1 MEHCGQFALLRRALR
16 LPGFRQLRLAGDW
29 ILNWH
34 ERLPMLAF
42 PEKQICLLG
51 DAWQVRPDRGT
62 PEEEIQ
68 KLGPAPDYESVLRM
82 EESWC
87 GRYVLLCGGRVFPDA
102 TGLLPVF
109 YGAAG
114 ISSDC
119 LLLAEEMGLA
129 PRIHTCREVLNWMP
143 GPCTHYPEISRLLP
157 SQAYDLHSGAC
168 VSKPLFARD
177 VPEYGDED
185 ALIEGFSAFFCTGLQ
200 NLHAAYPRQ
209 KLLLALTGGYDSRTL
224 FALAIRAGVPFDA
237 FTLEH
242 DHMLIGD
249 LELPKQ
255 LCDRAGVRLISIE
268 RDRDAYSPA
277 RERAY
282 TEHTAGLV
290 RDEDRLFYAYGQYQ
304 RLLEPY
310 GEALFLRSSIWE
322 TAVEFFP
329 RMFDRDGPTEAF
341 YTGMELTAPCPER
354 EAADRYFA
362 WCAAHPEDGIALCD
376 RFYWE
381 QRAGCWLSSI
391 EQGFDLLEHGRTVQP
406 LNSRLLLTLLFRFPR
421 EERLTKRHQVRI
433 IEAACPALA
442 DIPFAGKRRRGETAL
457 TRAAGKLKKA
467 AHRLQMLGLRK
478 TVRLYAAKLS
488 PAAGKTEK
496 QTDTPT

>member
-1 MEHCGQFALLRRALR
+1 MEHCGQFALLRRALP
-16 LPGFRQLRLAGDW
+16 LPGFRQLRLEGGW

-42 PEKQICLLG
+42 PEKQIYLLG
-51 DAWQVRPDRGT
+51 DVWQVRPDRGT
-62 PEEEIQ
+62 PAEEIR
-68 KLGPAPDYESVLRM
+68 KLDASPDYERVLRM

-87 GRYVLLCGGRVFPDA
+87 GRYVLLCRGRVFSDA

-114 ISSDC
+114 VSSDC
-119 LLLAEEMGLA
+119 LLLAEEMGLGI
-129 PRIHTCREVLNWMP
+129 RIHDCRQVVNWMP
-143 GPCTHYPEISRLLP
+143 GPRTHYAEISRLLP
-157 SQAYDLHSGAC
+157 SQSYDLYSGAC
-168 VSKPLFARD
+168 ISVPLFARD
-177 VPEYGDED
+177 VPEYRDED
-185 ALIEGFSAFFCTGLQ
+185 ALVEGFSALFCTGLQ
-200 NLHAAYPRQ
+200 NLHTAFPRH

-224 FALAIRAGVPFDA
+224 FALAIRAGIPFDA

-242 DHMLIGD
+242 EHMPVGD
-249 LELPKQ
+249 MELPKL
-255 LCDRAGVRLISIE
+255 LCDRAGVRLITIARE
-268 RDRDAYSPA
+268 QNAYSPA

-304 RLLEPY
+304 KLLEPY
-310 GEALFLRSSIWE
+310 GDAVLLRSSIWE

-354 EAADRYFA
+354 KAVDRYFA
-362 WCAAHPEDGIALCD
+362 WCAAHLEDGIGLCD

-391 EQGFDLLEHGRTVQP
+391 EQGFDLLEHARTVQP
-406 LNSRLLLTLLFRFPR
+406 LNSRLLLTLLFQFPR
-421 EERLTKRHQVRI
+421 EERLAKRHQVRI
-433 IEAACPALA
+433 IEAACPAVA
-442 DIPFAGKRRRGETAL
+442 GIPFAGKRRRGETAL

-467 AHRLQMLGLRK
+467 AHRLRLLGLRK
-478 TVRLYAAKLS
+478 TVRLYVDKLS

-496 QTDTPT
+496 HTDTPT

>member
-1 MEHCGQFALLRRALR
+1 MEHCGQFALLRRALP
-16 LPGFRQLRLAGDW
+16 LPGFRQLRLEGGW

-42 PEKQICLLG
+42 PEKQIYLLG
-51 DAWQVRPDRGT
+51 DVWQVRPDRGT
-62 PEEEIQ
+62 PAEEIR
-68 KLGPAPDYESVLRM
+68 KLDASPDYERVLRM

-87 GRYVLLCGGRVFPDA
+87 GRYVLLCRGRVFSDA

-114 ISSDC
+114 VSSDC
-119 LLLAEEMGLA
+119 LLLAEEMGLGI
-129 PRIHTCREVLNWMP
+129 RIHDCRQVVNWMP
-143 GPCTHYPEISRLLP
+143 GPRTHYAEISRLLP
-157 SQAYDLHSGAC
+157 SQSYDLYSGAC
-168 VSKPLFARD
+168 VSVPLFARD

-185 ALIEGFSAFFCTGLQ
+185 ALVEGFSALFCTGLQ
-200 NLHAAYPRQ
+200 NLHTAFPRH

-224 FALAIRAGVPFDA
+224 FALAIRAGIPFDA

-242 DHMLIGD
+242 EHMPVGD
-249 LELPKQ
+249 MELPKL
-255 LCDRAGVRLISIE
+255 LCDRAGVRLITAARE
-268 RDRDAYSPA
+268 RDAYSPA

-304 RLLEPY
+304 KLLEPY
-310 GEALFLRSSIWE
+310 GDAVLLRSSIWE

-354 EAADRYFA
+354 KAVDRYFA
-362 WCAAHPEDGIALCD
+362 WCAAHPQAGIELCD

-391 EQGFDLLEHGRTVQP
+391 EQGFDLFEHARTVQP
-406 LNSRLLLTLLFRFPR
+406 LNSRLLLTLLFQFPR
-421 EERLTKRHQVRI
+421 EERLAKRHQVRI
-433 IEAACPALA
+433 IEAACPAVA
-442 DIPFAGKRRRGETAL
+442 GIPFAGKRRRGETAL

-467 AHRLQMLGLRK
+467 AHRLRLLGLRK
-478 TVRLYAAKLS
+478 TVRLYVDKLS
-488 PAAGKTEK
+488 HAAGKTEK